1 MLRSLRFLSVLF
13 LVASALPSWAGF
25 IRGQVRFDD
34 GRFADHIVVRLRS
47 DRIDF
52 DTEMQTD
59 IQGKFDFDGV
69 PLNVYHLIIEGQG
82 FRRFEEVIDISM
94 SKMAY
99 ESITLHVDKDHGAPV
114 PPEGPGGSL
123 SADSIPGGGA
133 QGVRRRAEG
142 DQREERRRRRSQA
155 LPQGDPA
162 VWQVFR
168 SISGVG
174 AALHGPRKI

>member
-1 MLRSLRFLSVLF
+1 MLRSLRYLSALC

-47 DRIDF
+47 DRSISYRD
-52 DTEMQTD
+52 ETD

-82 FRRFEEVIDISM
+82 FRRYEEVIDISM

-99 ESITLHVDKDHGAPV
+99 ESITLHVDKDHGTPV
-114 PPEGPGGSL
+114 PPEGPGGS
-123 SADSIPGGGA
+123 I
-133 QGVRRRAEG
+133 
-142 DQREERRRRRSQA
+142 A
-155 LPQGDPA
+155 LTN
-162 VWQVFR
+162 
-168 SISGVG
+168 S
-174 AALHGPRKI
+174 